1 MDLDG
6 KMIHKIQFKSI
17 VVKFDS
23 ANTFLIQRLKLF
35 SRYRRSLN
43 DGSWL
48 LGDDST
54 NDDGENTFEVRTLR

>member
-23 ANTFLIQRLKLF
+23 ANTFLIQRFKF
-35 SRYRRSLN
+35 SSLTPRRLSNGSL
-43 DGSWL
+43 
-48 LGDDST
+48 
-54 NDDGENTFEVRTLR
+54 EMARR